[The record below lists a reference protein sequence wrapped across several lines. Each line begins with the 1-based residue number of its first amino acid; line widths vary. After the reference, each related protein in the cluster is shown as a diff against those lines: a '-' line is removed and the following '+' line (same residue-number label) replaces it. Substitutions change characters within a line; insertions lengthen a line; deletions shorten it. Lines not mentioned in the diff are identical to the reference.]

1 MVAKLAI
8 ERSPTFV
15 TTFLVTVLA
24 VATTLAFGQETG
36 KPDRQEQSQKV
47 VRQPDPVLEPT
58 FPRNV
63 IYQNL
68 AEELGVDEETAKR
81 LLVGL
86 ESQMP
91 LREAVMLLILANA
104 TTEKQIEQGGF
115 SERQKKDALLKS
127 IDSVRAL
134 IEQGVGWGTLGSSV
148 GVDISGGNLN
158 AKSNVII
165 GQR

>member
-8 ERSPTFV
+8 DRSPTFV

-81 LLVGL
+81 SIASFATIGCLL
-86 ESQMP
+86 
-91 LREAVMLLILANA
+91 
-104 TTEKQIEQGGF
+104 
-115 SERQKKDALLKS
+115 
-127 IDSVRAL
+127 DSV
-134 IEQGVGWGTLGSSV
+134 SV
-148 GVDISGGNLN
+148 
-158 AKSNVII
+158 
-165 GQR
+165 